1 MTLNQHYSITK
12 SQLNSKSIHKTF
24 LNIYSH
30 TLKTR
35 KEQQQF
41 VDKMQ
46 MNFILLY
53 I

>member
-1 MTLNQHYSITK
+1 MALNQHYSITK
-12 SQLNSKSIHKTF
+12 SQLNIKGIPKTF
-24 LNIYSH
+24 PNIYSH

-35 KEQQQF
+35 KKQQQF